1 MKDSLKTATLADVA
15 KLAGVSLGSA
25 SRALSV
31 PGQVKPK
38 TLAKVN
44 MAVAQLG
51 YVRNGAARALA
62 SRKTHSIAAIYPT
75 LKNPIFAISIDAM
88 QQTLS
93 QLGYQLLV
101 SSHEYDT
108 LREID
113 LIRNILEHRIDGL
126 ILVGSDHD
134 DQVFRLI
141 RQRQLPYVLTWST
154 DETTYPHTV
163 GFSNRKASY
172 EMARLVIAKGHRK
185 IAICGG
191 PTMHNERSR
200 ARLTGALD
208 ALHEAGIEV
217 PPDWIIESP
226 YSFEGGRDAIQ
237 ALWKLDEQPTALI
250 CGTDLHAIGAIHEC
264 MERGVDVPRTLSITG
279 FDDTDLAGMVKP
291 GLTTVHI
298 PVSDIGVRAAQKMVA
313 LIDGKP
319 LPEEERLTTYIVER
333 GSLAPPS
340 PTSTT
345 SLPPHRPP
353 AP

>member
-1 MKDSLKTATLADVA
+1 MKDSPKTATLADVA

-31 PGQVKPK
+31 PDQVKPK

-62 SRKTHSIAAIYPT
+62 SRKTHTIAAIYPT

-101 SSHEYDT
+101 SSHEYDVV
-108 LREID
+108 REID
-113 LIRNILEHRIDGL
+113 LVRNILEHRIDGL

-141 RQRQLPYVLTWST
+141 SQRQLPYVLTWST

-163 GFSNRKASY
+163 GFSNRKAAY
-172 EMARLVIAKGHRK
+172 DMAKLVLGKGHRK
-185 IAICGG
+185 IAVCGG
-191 PTMHNERSR
+191 PTAHNERSR
-200 ARLTGALD
+200 ARLAGALE
-208 ALHEAGIEV
+208 ALSEAGIHV
-217 PPDWIIESP
+217 PAHWIIESP
-226 YSFEGGRDAIQ
+226 YSYEGGKEAIQ
-237 ALWKLDEQPTALI
+237 ALWSYEERPTALI
-250 CGTDLHAIGAIHEC
+250 CGTDLHAIGAMHEC
-264 MERGVDVPRTLSITG
+264 AELGIDVPGALSITG
-279 FDDTDLAGMVKP
+279 FDDTELASMVKP

-298 PVSDIGVRAAQKMVA
+298 PVSEIGVRAAQKVVA
-313 LIDGKP
+313 LIDNKP
-319 LPEEERLTTYIVER
+319 MPDEVRLTTYIVER
-333 GSLAPPS
+333 GTLAPAA
-340 PTSTT
+340 TSKKT
-345 SLPPHRPP
+345 R
-353 AP
+353 A